1 VRIESH
7 GLAVALPPSWEGRIS
22 KRTQAGPVLH
32 LATFPLLA
40 SDGDF
45 GAAATGRMRPDDVFA
60 ALLEY
65 QSDAKIQPGQGLFE
79 AIARPSPQ
87 AHEFDPR
94 QLQVTRRGQLGWQR
108 FFTEQDRTCCLYAVI
123 QPGQRS
129 REGLVGE
136 LRAVLATIELSA

>member
-1 VRIESH
+1 VRIASQ
-7 GLAVALPPSWEGRIS
+7 GLAVELPSDWEGRIS
-22 KRTQAGPVLH
+22 RRTQAGPVLH
-32 LATFPLLA
+32 LATFPLLS

-65 QSDAKIQPGQGLFE
+65 RSDARIQPGRGLFG

-87 AHEFDPR
+87 AHEFHPR

-108 FFTEQDRTCCLYAVI
+108 FFTEHERTCCLYAVV
-123 QPGQRS
+123 QPRQRS
-129 REGLVGE
+129 REALVGE